1 VSLPEL
7 YSRTLSE
14 VQELFSDVEAL
25 DRILNVAGA
34 VGLGYLVLRQSRHA
48 LSGGEAQR
56 LKITSEL
63 CRKDRGETLYI
74 LDEPTV
80 GQHMED
86 LSGLV
91 RVLDRL
97 VEGGHTVVAIE
108 HHPHFLACC
117 DWLVELGPGAGFDG
131 GRIIAEGTPES
142 LAQKET
148 PTAPHLRE
156 AMRIG

>member
-1 VSLPEL
+1 MGRYPHQHAFGTNSDEDLAVAMEAMRLTD
-7 YSRTLSE
+7 TLDLA
-14 VQELFSDVEAL
+14 QR
-25 DRILNVAGA
+25 RITEI
-34 VGLGYLVLRQSRHA
+34 
-48 LSGGEAQR
+48 SGGEAQR

-91 RVLDRL
+91 RVLDQL
-97 VEGGHTVVAIE
+97 VEGGNTVVAIE

-117 DWLVELGPGAGFDG
+117 DWLVELGPGAGSDG
-131 GRIIAEGTPES
+131 GRIIAEGSPES

-148 PTAPHLRE
+148 PTSPYLRE